1 MAQNKIALV
10 TGGGRGL
17 GKDTALSLA
26 KKGIDVVLTYNSNQ
40 SAADEVVQEIQAMGQ
55 RAATLRLDM
64 EDVTGFDA
72 FVSELQKLLKSMF
85 DTATIDFSLTMPD

>member
-1 MAQNKIALV
+1 MTQNKIALV

-26 KKGIDVVLTYNSNQ
+26 KKGIDVVVTYNSNQ

-55 RAATLRLDM
+55 RAATLRLNM
-64 EDVTGFDA
+64 EDMAGPDV
-72 FVSELQKLLKSMF
+72 FVGNCK
-85 DTATIDFSLTMPD
+85 DC